1 MERCVIDVF
10 SSIRELYFA
19 HNIMGIKV
27 MKNQITQTNRI
38 QVSSPKSKDNHAT
51 LLISGM
57 HCASCSTIITRAL
70 TKVPGV
76 ISAVVNSV
84 TEKAD
89 VSYNSSLVSVDALI
103 SAVKSKGYGAVDQS
117 TGGSDH
123 GKSNSAEMMKRREL
137 RELKF
142 TVILSAVF
150 AVPAFLLGM
159 VFMDVPYRLWIL
171 FALSTPVQFYIGRGF
186 YTGAWAA
193 LKNKSANMD
202 TLIALGTSAAY
213 FYSAFVLIFGVAF
226 GFGSEQYFEVSAVL
240 ITLVLL
246 GKYLE
251 AMAKGK
257 TSQAISKLM
266 KIGAKFA
273 TVVRNGKEEKVS
285 IDSVVVGD
293 IVVVKPGEKI
303 PVDGVIVSGYSSI
316 DESMVTGES
325 IAVEK
330 KKGDAVIGSTINK
343 HGNFSFKATKVGA
356 DTTLSRIIKLI
367 EDAQTR
373 KAPIQRFADMVSGY
387 FVPVVVLIA
396 IVTFLVW
403 YVFAGAGLAFALVAA
418 VSVLVIACP
427 CALGLATPTAI
438 MVGTG
443 MGAKYGILIKGG
455 DALETAHKIK
465 FVVFDKTGTLTVGKP
480 RVTEIVC
487 SAGVDADRML
497 KAAASIEK
505 KSEHP
510 LADAIVARAEE
521 LKIQLVTVGTFKA
534 TPGKGVVGS
543 VAGVSYIIG
552 NKAMM
557 QMSSVVFGSL
567 ENRVS
572 ELETDG
578 KTVMY
583 VASGKKLLGI
593 IAVADEIKE
602 DSAKAVV
609 ALKKMG
615 IIPYMIT
622 GDNERTAHAIA
633 KRVGITHYFASVL
646 PEDKAKHV
654 RELQRKGK
662 VAMVGD
668 GVNDAPALA
677 VADIGIAMG
686 SGTDVAIESGSI
698 VLMRNSIMDVPR
710 AIRLSKLTMAKIKQN
725 MFWALF
731 YNVLGIPVAAGLL
744 YPFTGW
750 LLSPIIAGGAMALS
764 SVSVI
769 SNALLLRMKKL

>member
-1 MERCVIDVF
+1 
-10 SSIRELYFA
+10 
-19 HNIMGIKV
+19 
-27 MKNQITQTNRI
+27 MKNQIIQTTQGHVESGKGR
-38 QVSSPKSKDNHAT
+38 DNHAT
-51 LLISGM
+51 LVISGM

-76 ISAVVNSV
+76 ASAVVNSV

-89 VSYNSSLVSVDALI
+89 VSYDSSSVSVDALI
-103 SAVKSKGYGAVDQS
+103 SAVKAKGYGAVVQDTQDS
-117 TGGSDH
+117 QRGGVH
-123 GKSNSAEMMKRREL
+123 SAEKFKRREL
-137 RELKF
+137 RELKY
-142 TVILSAVF
+142 TVIMSSLF
-150 AVPAFLLGM
+150 AIPAFLLGM
-159 VFMDVPYRLWIL
+159 VFMDVPYRLWLL
-171 FALSTPVQFYIGRGF
+171 FIFSTPVQFYFGRGF

-193 LKNKSANMD
+193 LRNKTANMD

-213 FYSAFVLIFGVAF
+213 FYSVFVLFFGSMF
-226 GFGSEQYFEVSAVL
+226 GFGMEEQYFEVSAVL

-273 TVVRNGKEEKVS
+273 TVVRSGKEERVP

-293 IVVVKPGEKI
+293 VIVVKPGEKI
-303 PVDGVIVSGYSSI
+303 PVDGVIVAGYSSI

-343 HGNFSFKATKVGA
+343 HGNFSFKATKVGSE
-356 DTTLSRIIKLI
+356 TTLARIIKLI

-373 KAPIQRFADMVSGY
+373 RAPIQRFADLISGY
-387 FVPVVVLIA
+387 FVPIVLLIA
-396 IVTFLVW
+396 VVTFLVW
-403 YVFAGAGLAFALVAA
+403 YVFAGAGLSFALVAA

-465 FVVFDKTGTLTVGKP
+465 YVVFDKTGTLTVGKP
-480 RVTEIVC
+480 KVTDVVC
-487 SAGVDADRML
+487 SSGVDSSVML
-497 KAAASIEK
+497 RAVAGIEK

-510 LADAIVARAEE
+510 LADAIVAHAYE
-521 LKIQLVTVGTFKA
+521 LKLGLGAVSGFKA
-534 TPGKGVVGS
+534 IPGKGVHGI
-543 VAGVSYIIG
+543 VSGTSYVIG

-557 QMSSVVFGSL
+557 EMSSVSVLGL
-567 ENRVS
+567 ESRVS

-583 VASGKKLLGI
+583 VASGKKLLGV

-602 DSAKAVV
+602 DSARAVM
-609 ALKKMG
+609 ALKKMDVV
-615 IIPYMIT
+615 PYMIT
-622 GDNERTAHAIA
+622 GDNERTARAIA

-654 RELQRKGK
+654 RDLQRKGK

-668 GVNDAPALA
+668 GINDAPALA
-677 VADIGIAMG
+677 AADIGIAMG

-731 YNVLGIPVAAGLL
+731 YNVLGIPIAAGLL

-769 SNALLLRMKKL
+769 TNALLLRMKKL